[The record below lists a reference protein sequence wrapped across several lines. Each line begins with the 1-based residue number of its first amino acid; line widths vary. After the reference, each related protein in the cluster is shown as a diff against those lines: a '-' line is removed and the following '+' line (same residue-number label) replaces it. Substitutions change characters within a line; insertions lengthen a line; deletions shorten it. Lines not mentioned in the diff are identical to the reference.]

1 MRFNSHLAGGIG
13 AGLVCAFTAELF
25 NYTSVSTDMVADLIS
40 NPFSP
45 NKDII
50 ILSGVFF
57 IAVFMALFPDLDSAS
72 VLQRWFYRL
81 VFLCLVVL
89 FIGDQMG
96 LFAAITFISLLPVL
110 HKHRG
115 WTHSPVT
122 PFILAVFIIIIV
134 ELQAS
139 STRWFNGF
147 SLQDIWES
155 AKNNWIYIFACVLG
169 HYSHLALDKRL

>member
-1 MRFNSHLAGGIG
+1 MRFNSHLAGGIC
-13 AGLVCAFTAELF
+13 AGLVCGFTAELLD
-25 NYTSVSTDMVADLIS
+25 YTSVSMDMITDLVN

-45 NKDII
+45 NSDITF
-50 ILSGVFF
+50 LSGIFF

-72 VLQRWFYRL
+72 ILQRWFYRL
-81 VFLCLVVL
+81 VFIYLVVL

-115 WTHSPVT
+115 WTHSPLT
-122 PFILAVFIIIIV
+122 PFILAVFIIVIV
-134 ELQAS
+134 ELQANNNK
-139 STRWFNGF
+139 WFGSF
-147 SLQDIWES
+147 SIQEVWES
-155 AKNNWIYIFACVLG
+155 TKNHWIYIMACVLG